1 VRTEERS
8 VDYSS
13 ATIVGGGIVGLA
25 VAYRLS
31 ELGVDV
37 TVVEKEDSWAAHQTG
52 HNSGVIH
59 AGPYYRPGSLKATMC
74 TAGNASMVAFAK
86 EHGLRHEVCGKLIVA
101 TDESQLPGLR
111 TLYERGQANGTPC
124 ELVSAER
131 AAEIEPH
138 VNAVAALH
146 VHSTGIIDYSEVTA
160 TYARLAGENG
170 ADLVLGSAVR
180 AIHSGPTGVTVEHD
194 KGRVTSDVMINC
206 AGLQSDR
213 VARLAG
219 IDPLVRIVPFR
230 GEYYELAPERR
241 FLVKKLIYPVPDPDL
256 PFLGVHFTR
265 MVDGSVHAGPNAV
278 FAFAREGYRWRDI
291 VPHDVWDAISYPG
304 FLKMASRNLG
314 NGAHELVRSASR
326 TLFAASLAKL
336 VPDVTRADIVPSGS
350 GVRAQAIRPD
360 GSLADDFI
368 IQYAPR
374 QVHVLNAPSPAAT
387 ASLEIAAAV
396 IAQSRAA

>member
-1 VRTEERS
+1 

-13 ATIVGGGIVGLA
+13 ATVVGGGIVGLA

-31 ELGVDV
+31 QRNVAV
-37 TVVEKEDSWAAHQTG
+37 TVVEKETGWAAHQTG

-74 TAGNASMVAFAK
+74 TAGNKSMVAFAQ
-86 EHGLRHEVCGKLIVA
+86 ENGIRHDVCGKLIVA
-101 TDESQLPGLR
+101 TEAEQLPGLR

-124 ELVSAER
+124 ELISAEQAR
-131 AAEIEPH
+131 EVEPH
-138 VNAVAALH
+138 VNAVAALQ
-146 VHSTGIIDYSEVTA
+146 VHTTGIIDYSEVSA
-160 TYARLAGENG
+160 AYARLAAENG
-170 ADLVLGSAVR
+170 ATLILGSAVR
-180 AIHSGPTGVTVEHD
+180 AIHSGSTSVVVEHD
-194 KGRVTSDVMINC
+194 TGKVTSDIMINC

-213 VARLAG
+213 IARLAG
-219 IDPLVRIVPFR
+219 LQPEVRIVPFR
-230 GEYYELAPERR
+230 GEYYELAENKRY
-241 FLVKKLIYPVPDPDL
+241 LVNKLIYPVPDPDL
-256 PFLGVHFTR
+256 PFLGVHFTK
-265 MVDGSVHAGPNAV
+265 MIDGSVHAGPNAV

-291 VPHDVWDAISYPG
+291 VPRDVWDAISYPG
-304 FLKMASRNLG
+304 FLKMASHNLG
-314 NGAHELVRSASR
+314 NGAHEMVRSASR

-336 VPDVTRADIVPSGS
+336 VPAVRRKDIVPSGS

-387 ASLEIAAAV
+387 ASLEIAAA
-396 IAQSRAA
+396 IIEQSLAA

>member
-1 VRTEERS
+1 M
-8 VDYSS
+8 
-13 ATIVGGGIVGLA
+13 
-25 VAYRLS
+25 AYRLS
-31 ELGVDV
+31 QRGIAV
-37 TVVEKEDSWAAHQTG
+37 TVVEKETSWAAHQTG

-86 EHGLRHEVCGKLIVA
+86 EHGIRHDVCGKLIVA
-101 TDESQLPGLR
+101 TDEKQLPVLR

-124 ELVSAER
+124 
-131 AAEIEPH
+131 
-138 VNAVAALH
+138 
-146 VHSTGIIDYSEVTA
+146 TM
-160 TYARLAGENG
+160 
-170 ADLVLGSAVR
+170 
-180 AIHSGPTGVTVEHD
+180 
-194 KGRVTSDVMINC
+194 TSDIMINC

-219 IDPLVRIVPFR
+219 IEPSVRIVPFR
-230 GEYYELAPERR
+230 GEYYELAEKRR
-241 FLVKKLIYPVPDPDL
+241 YLVNALIYPVPDPDL

-265 MVDGSVHAGPNAV
+265 MIDGSVHAGPNAV

-291 VPHDVWDAISYPG
+291 SPRDMWDSISYSG

-314 NGAHELVRSASR
+314 NGAHEMARSWSR
-326 TLFAASLAKL
+326 RLFAASLAQL
-336 VPDVTRADIVPSGS
+336 VPAVRREDIVPSGS

-387 ASLEIAAAV
+387 ASLEIAAA
-396 IAQSRAA
+396 

>member
-1 VRTEERS
+1 M
-8 VDYSS
+8 DYSS
-13 ATIVGGGIVGLA
+13 ATVVGGGIVGLA

-31 ELGVDV
+31 QRGVAV
-37 TVVEKEDSWAAHQTG
+37 TVVEKEDHWAAHQTG

-74 TAGNASMVAFAK
+74 TAGNRSMVAFAQ
-86 EHGLRHEVCGKLIVA
+86 EHGIRHEVCGKLIVA
-101 TDESQLPGLR
+101 TEDKQLPGLKV
-111 TLYERGQANGTPC
+111 LYERGQANGTPC
-124 ELVSAER
+124 ELISAER
-131 AAEIEPH
+131 ARELEPH
-138 VNAVAALH
+138 VYAVAAMH
-146 VHSTGIIDYSEVTA
+146 VRSTGIIDYTQVTE
-160 TYARLAGENG
+160 TYARLAAEKG
-170 ADLVLGSAVR
+170 AELIRGSAVR
-180 AIHSGPTGVTVEHD
+180 AIHSGPTGVVVEHD
-194 KGRVTSDVMINC
+194 RGSVTSDIMINC

-219 IDPLVRIVPFR
+219 LEPEVRIVPFR
-230 GEYYELAPERR
+230 GEYYELAEDRR
-241 FLVKKLIYPVPDPDL
+241 YLVNKLIYPVPDPDL

-265 MVDGSVHAGPNAV
+265 MIDGSVHAGPNAV
-278 FAFAREGYRWRDI
+278 FAFSREGYRWRDI
-291 VPHDVWDAISYPG
+291 RVRDVWDAVSYPG

-336 VPDVTRADIVPSGS
+336 VPAVRRSDIVPSGS

-387 ASLEIAAAV
+387 ASLEIAAA
-396 IAQSRAA
+396 IIEQSRVA

>member
-1 VRTEERS
+1 M
-8 VDYSS
+8 DYSS
-13 ATIVGGGIVGLA
+13 ATVVGGGIVGLA

-31 ELGVDV
+31 QRGVAV
-37 TVVEKEDSWAAHQTG
+37 TVVEKETRWAAHQTG

-74 TAGNASMVAFAK
+74 TAGNTSMVAFAK
-86 EHGLRHEVCGKLIVA
+86 EHGIRHDVCGKLIVA
-101 TDESQLPGLR
+101 TEDGQLPGLKA
-111 TLYERGQANGTPC
+111 LYERGQANGTPC
-124 ELVSAER
+124 ELISAEQAR
-131 AAEIEPH
+131 EIEPH

-146 VHSTGIIDYSEVTA
+146 VRSTGIIDYTEVTD
-160 TYARLAGENG
+160 TYARLAAEN
-170 ADLVLGSAVR
+170 AAELIRGSAVR
-180 AIHSGPTGVTVEHD
+180 AIHSSPTGVVVEHD
-194 KGRVTSDVMINC
+194 RGSVTSDIMINC

-219 IDPLVRIVPFR
+219 LEPTVRIVPFR
-230 GEYYELAPERR
+230 GEYYELVERKR
-241 FLVKKLIYPVPDPDL
+241 YLVNKLIYPVPDPDL

-265 MVDGSVHAGPNAV
+265 MIDGSVHAGPNAV

-291 VPHDVWDAISYPG
+291 KVRDVWDAVSYPG
-304 FLKMASRNLG
+304 FLKMAGRNLG
-314 NGAHELVRSASR
+314 NGAHEMVRSASQ

-336 VPDVTRADIVPSGS
+336 VPAVRRGDIVPSGS

-387 ASLEIAAAV
+387 ASLEIAAA
-396 IAQSRAA
+396 IIEQSRVA

>member
-1 VRTEERS
+1 M
-8 VDYSS
+8 DYSS
-13 ATIVGGGIVGLA
+13 ATVVGGGIVGLA

-31 ELGVDV
+31 QRGVAV
-37 TVVEKEDSWAAHQTG
+37 TVIEKENRWAAHQTG

-74 TAGNASMVAFAK
+74 TAGNTSMVAFAK
-86 EHGLRHEVCGKLIVA
+86 EHGIRHEVCGKLIVA
-101 TDESQLPGLR
+101 TEDKQVPGLKA
-111 TLYERGQANGTPC
+111 LYERGQANGTPC
-124 ELVSAER
+124 ELISAEQAR
-131 AAEIEPH
+131 EVEPH
-138 VNAVAALH
+138 VNAVAALR
-146 VHSTGIIDYSEVTA
+146 VHSTGIIDYTEVSA
-160 TYARLAGENG
+160 TYARLAAENG
-170 ADLVLGSAVR
+170 ATLILGSAVR
-180 AIHSGPTGVTVEHD
+180 AIHSGPTGVVVEHD
-194 KGRVTSDVMINC
+194 KGRVTSDIMINC

-219 IDPLVRIVPFR
+219 LEPTVRIVPFR
-230 GEYYELAPERR
+230 GEYYELAEGRR
-241 FLVKKLIYPVPDPDL
+241 YLVNTLIYPVPDPDL
-256 PFLGVHFTR
+256 PFLGVHFTK
-265 MVDGSVHAGPNAV
+265 MIDGSVHAGPNAV

-291 VPHDVWDAISYPG
+291 KVGDVWDAISYPG

-314 NGAHELVRSASR
+314 NGAHEMMRSASR

-336 VPDVTRADIVPSGS
+336 VPAVRRTDIVPSGS

-387 ASLEIAAAV
+387 ASLEIAAA
-396 IAQSRAA
+396 IIEQSRVA

>member
-1 VRTEERS
+1 M
-8 VDYSS
+8 DYSS

-25 VAYRLS
+25 VAHRLS
-31 ELGVDV
+31 ANGVAV
-37 TVVEKEDSWAAHQTG
+37 TVIEKEQSWAAHQTG

-59 AGPYYRPGSLKATMC
+59 AGPYYRPGSLKAKMC

-86 EHGLRHEVCGKLIVA
+86 EQGLRHDICGKLIVA
-101 TDESQLPGLR
+101 TSEKELPGLK

-124 ELVSAER
+124 EMITAEQAR
-131 AAEIEPH
+131 EIEPH
-138 VNAVAALH
+138 VNAVAALR
-146 VHSTGIIDYSEVTA
+146 VHSTGIIDYSDVTNA
-160 TYARLAGENG
+160 YARLASEKG
-170 ADLVLGSAVR
+170 AELIRGSQVR
-180 AIHSGPTGVTVEHD
+180 AIHNEAGGVVVEHD
-194 KGRVTSDVMINC
+194 HGRVTSDIMINC

-213 VARLAG
+213 VAKLAG
-219 IDPLVRIVPFR
+219 LEPSVQIVPFR
-230 GEYYELAPERR
+230 GEYYELAEKRR
-241 FLVKKLIYPVPDPDL
+241 YLVNTLIYPVPDPDL

-265 MVDGSVHAGPNAV
+265 MIDGSVHAGPNAV

-291 VPHDVWDAISYPG
+291 NPRDVWEAVTFPG

-314 NGAHELVRSASR
+314 NGAHEMARSFSR
-326 TLFAASLAKL
+326 QLFASSLAKL
-336 VPDVTRADIVPSGS
+336 VPAVRREDIVPSGS

-387 ASLEIAAAV
+387 ASLEIAES
-396 IAQSRAA
+396 IIEQSRAA

>member
-1 VRTEERS
+1 

-13 ATIVGGGIVGLA
+13 ATVVGGGIVGLA
-25 VAYRLS
+25 VAYRLTQR
-31 ELGVDV
+31 GIAV
-37 TVVEKEDSWAAHQTG
+37 TVVEKETSWAAHQTG

-86 EHGLRHEVCGKLIVA
+86 EQGIRYDVCGKLIVA
-101 TDESQLPGLR
+101 TEEKQLPGLR
-111 TLYERGQANGTPC
+111 TLYERGLANGTPC
-124 ELVSAER
+124 TMISAEQAR
-131 AAEIEPH
+131 EVEPH
-138 VNAVAALH
+138 VNAVGALQ

-160 TYARLAGENG
+160 AYARLSAENG
-170 ADLVLGSAVR
+170 ANLVLGSAVR
-180 AIHSGPTGVTVEHD
+180 AIHTAADGVVVEHD
-194 KGRVTSDVMINC
+194 AGRVTSDIMINC

-219 IDPLVRIVPFR
+219 LEPSVRIVPFR
-230 GEYYELAPERR
+230 GEYYELAEKRR
-241 FLVKKLIYPVPDPDL
+241 YLVNALIYPVPDPDL
-256 PFLGVHFTR
+256 PFLGVHFTK
-265 MVDGSVHAGPNAV
+265 MIDGSVQAGPNAV

-291 VPHDVWDAISYPG
+291 SPRDTWDAISYPG
-304 FLKMASRNLG
+304 FLRMASRNLG
-314 NGAHELVRSASR
+314 NGAHEMARSWSR
-326 TLFAASLAKL
+326 RLFAASLAQL
-336 VPDVTRADIVPSGS
+336 VPAVRREDIVPSGS

-387 ASLEIAAAV
+387 ASLEIAAA
-396 IAQSRAA
+396 IIEQSRTA

>member
-1 VRTEERS
+1 M
-8 VDYSS
+8 DYSS
-13 ATIVGGGIVGLA
+13 ATVVGGGIVGLA

-31 ELGVDV
+31 QRGVAV
-37 TVVEKEDSWAAHQTG
+37 TVVEKETSWAAHQTG

-86 EHGLRHEVCGKLIVA
+86 EQGIRHDVCGKLIVA
-101 TDESQLPGLR
+101 TEDKQLPGLA

-124 ELVSAER
+124 TMVSGEQAREV
-131 AAEIEPH
+131 EPH
-138 VNAVAALH
+138 VNAVAALQ

-160 TYARLAGENG
+160 AYARLAAENG

-180 AIHSGPTGVTVEHD
+180 AIHTVAGGVVVEHD
-194 KGRVTSDVMINC
+194 AGRVTSDIMINC

-219 IDPLVRIVPFR
+219 LEPSVRIVPFR
-230 GEYYELAPERR
+230 GEYYELAEKRR
-241 FLVKKLIYPVPDPDL
+241 YLVNALIYPVPDPDL
-256 PFLGVHFTR
+256 PFLGVHFTK
-265 MVDGSVHAGPNAV
+265 MIDGSVHAGPNAV

-291 VPHDVWDAISYPG
+291 SPRDTWDAISYPG
-304 FLKMASRNLG
+304 FLRMARRNLG
-314 NGAHELVRSASR
+314 NGAHEMARSWSR
-326 TLFAASLAKL
+326 RLFAASLAQL
-336 VPDVTRADIVPSGS
+336 VPAVRREDIVPSGS
-350 GVRAQAIRPD
+350 GVRAQAIRRD

-387 ASLEIAAAV
+387 ASLEIAAA
-396 IAQSRAA
+396 IIEQSRAA

>member
-1 VRTEERS
+1 M
-8 VDYSS
+8 DYSS
-13 ATIVGGGIVGLA
+13 ATVVGGGIVGLA

-31 ELGVDV
+31 QRGVAV
-37 TVVEKEDSWAAHQTG
+37 TVVEKETSWAAHQTG

-86 EHGLRHEVCGKLIVA
+86 EQGIRHDVCGKLIVA
-101 TDESQLPGLR
+101 TEDKQLPGLA

-124 ELVSAER
+124 TMVSGEQAREV
-131 AAEIEPH
+131 EPH
-138 VNAVAALH
+138 VNAVAALQ

-160 TYARLAGENG
+160 AYARLAAENG
-170 ADLVLGSAVR
+170 ANLVLGSAVR
-180 AIHSGPTGVTVEHD
+180 AIHTVAGGVVVEHD
-194 KGRVTSDVMINC
+194 AGRVTSDIMINC

-219 IDPLVRIVPFR
+219 LEPSVRIVPFR
-230 GEYYELAPERR
+230 GEYYELAEKRR
-241 FLVKKLIYPVPDPDL
+241 YLVNALIYPVPDPDL
-256 PFLGVHFTR
+256 PFLGVHFTK
-265 MVDGSVHAGPNAV
+265 MIDGSVHAGPNAV

-291 VPHDVWDAISYPG
+291 SPRDTWDAISYPG
-304 FLKMASRNLG
+304 FLRMARRNLG
-314 NGAHELVRSASR
+314 NGAHEMARSWSR
-326 TLFAASLAKL
+326 RLFAASLATL
-336 VPDVTRADIVPSGS
+336 VPAVRREDIVPSGS

-387 ASLEIAAAV
+387 ASLEIAAA
-396 IAQSRAA
+396 IIEQSRAA

>member
-1 VRTEERS
+1 

-13 ATIVGGGIVGLA
+13 ATVVGGGIVGLA

-31 ELGVDV
+31 QRGVAV
-37 TVVEKEDSWAAHQTG
+37 TVVEKENRWAAHQTG

-74 TAGNASMVAFAK
+74 TAGNTSMVAFAK
-86 EHGLRHEVCGKLIVA
+86 EHGIRHEVCGKLIVA
-101 TDESQLPGLR
+101 TEDKQLPGLKA
-111 TLYERGQANGTPC
+111 LYERGQANGTPC
-124 ELVSAER
+124 ELISAEQAR
-131 AAEIEPH
+131 EIEPH
-138 VNAVAALH
+138 VNAVAALR
-146 VHSTGIIDYSEVTA
+146 VGSTGIIDYSQVTD
-160 TYARLAGENG
+160 TYARLAAENG
-170 ADLVLGSAVR
+170 ADLVRGSAVR
-180 AIHSGPTGVTVEHD
+180 GIHSGSTGVVVEHD
-194 KGRVTSDVMINC
+194 RGSVTSDIMINC

-219 IDPLVRIVPFR
+219 LEPTVRIVPFR
-230 GEYYELAPERR
+230 GEYYELAEGRR
-241 FLVKKLIYPVPDPDL
+241 YLVNTLIYPVPDPDL

-265 MVDGSVHAGPNAV
+265 MIDGSVHAGPNAV

-291 VPHDVWDAISYPG
+291 VPRDVWDAISYPG

-314 NGAHELVRSASR
+314 NGAHEMVRPASR

-336 VPDVTRADIVPSGS
+336 VPAVRRADIVPSGS

-387 ASLEIAAAV
+387 ASLEIAAA
-396 IAQSRAA
+396 IIEQSRVA

>member
-1 VRTEERS
+1 M
-8 VDYSS
+8 DYSS

-31 ELGVDV
+31 ELAVDV
-37 TVVEKEDSWAAHQTG
+37 TVVEKESTWAAHQTG

-86 EHGLRHEVCGKLIVA
+86 EHGIRHEVCGKLIVA

-111 TLYERGQANGTPC
+111 TLYERGRANGTPC

-131 AAEIEPH
+131 ARQVEPH

-160 TYARLAGENG
+160 TYARLAAENG
-170 ADLVLGSAVR
+170 AHLVLGSTVR
-180 AIHSGPTGVTVEHD
+180 AIHNDPRGVAVEHD
-194 KGRVTSDVMINC
+194 RGRVTSEVLINC

-213 VARLAG
+213 VAQLAG
-219 IDPLVRIVPFR
+219 VDPTVRIVPFR
-230 GEYYELAPERR
+230 GEYYELVADRR
-241 FLVKKLIYPVPDPDL
+241 FLVNKLIYPVPDPDL

-291 VPHDVWDAISYPG
+291 VPGDVWDAVSYPG
-304 FLKMASRNLG
+304 FLKMAGRNLA

-326 TLFAASLAKL
+326 TVFAASLAKL